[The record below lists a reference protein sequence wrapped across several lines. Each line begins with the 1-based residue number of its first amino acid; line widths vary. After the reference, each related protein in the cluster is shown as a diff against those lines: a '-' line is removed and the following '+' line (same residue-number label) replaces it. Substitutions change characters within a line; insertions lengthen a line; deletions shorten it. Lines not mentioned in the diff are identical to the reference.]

1 MADLTNKYIYETY
14 PSIVGIGEEGSS
26 GVTGTL
32 KPLTDGVGEHLPIE
46 VSETEV
52 NITAVNTTSVNFSI
66 AGYGE
71 VINDQGQWVGPGS
84 AEGTSG
90 TSGSSGVNGTSGTDG
105 TSGTNGANG
114 TSGTDGSSGIN
125 GVAGTSGTDGSSGSS
140 GVSGTDGSSGSS
152 GVSGTDGSSGS
163 SGTSG
168 VNGITAGRTYYF
180 NQSESSDVEGYKV
193 LSEEPST
200 SGVQTVAVSAPGS
213 TNGVFVAQYIT
224 PELGFTVIP
233 SGVQRFYI
241 HYLKPAINDDIDA
254 YLTLQLADST
264 GTPYG
269 SVITTSAEYI
279 GWNSGLPAE
288 VVIEQVLSTTNIS
301 TTDRMIV
308 KLYVNNLDATTHN
321 ATYYTENGDYS
332 FVITSVGQSFATSG
346 TSGTNGTSGVSPTGG
361 ITTSGPNTIANI
373 WSGSQAQYDAL
384 GTYSA
389 ETLYFI
395 D

>member
-14 PSIVGIGEEGSS
+14 PSIVGIGDEGSS

-114 TSGTDGSSGIN
+114 TSGTDGSSGTN
-125 GVAGTSGTDGSSGSS
+125 GTSGVNGAAGTSGTDGSS
-140 GVSGTDGSSGSS
+140 GSSGSS

-168 VNGITAGRTYYF
+168 IDGITAGRTYYF
-180 NQSESSDVEGYKV
+180 NQSQSSDIEGYKV
-193 LSEEPST
+193 LSEEPSA

-213 TNGVFVAQYIT
+213 TNDVFVAQYIT
-224 PELGFTVIP
+224 SELGFAVIP
-233 SGVQRFYI
+233 SGVQRFYV
-241 HYLKPAINDDIDA
+241 HYLKPAENDNINA
-254 YLTLQLADST
+254 YLTLQLADSA
-264 GTPYG
+264 GVPYG
-269 SVITTSAEYI
+269 PVITTSAEYI
-279 GWNSGLPAE
+279 GWNSGLATE
-288 VVIEQVLSTTNIS
+288 VIIEQVLPTTNI
-301 TTDRMIV
+301 TETDRMIV

-321 ATYYTENGDYS
+321 VTYYTENGDYS

-384 GTYSA
+384 GSYSA